1 MRTMKLRG
9 VTVDLM
15 QMKNRRFAFELFR
28 NVPLARQLLGSG
40 RFDSVQD
47 FVGRSFVKSD
57 RDPMIVAI
65 EPDLFDL
72 RIFLDQLRN
81 TRPGSRDV
89 FHAGLDVIDVAIKNI
104 SRVEDII
111 ELSMILSDRV
121 FARLLTFPNVII
133 AGHRLSSPA
142 RPWENIAATTM
153 DNISRFEMPGS

>member
-1 MRTMKLRG
+1 MKLRG

-28 NVPLARQLLGSG
+28 NVPLTRQLLGSG

-72 RIFLDQLRN
+72 RIFLDQPRN
-81 TRPGSRDV
+81 T
-89 FHAGLDVIDVAIKNI
+89 
-104 SRVEDII
+104 
-111 ELSMILSDRV
+111 
-121 FARLLTFPNVII
+121 
-133 AGHRLSSPA
+133 
-142 RPWENIAATTM
+142 
-153 DNISRFEMPGS
+153 